1 MVAEGV
7 RDLRPV
13 GPAVDPFDLRTEVDG
28 VFAAATAIYSS
39 LLAIVVVTVGGLLP
53 AWRTSRLQIVDAI
66 RDE

>member
-1 MVAEGV
+1 VSVASIGTT
-7 RDLRPV
+7 
-13 GPAVDPFDLRTEVDG
+13 APFRFDG
-28 VFAAATAIYSS
+28 ATAVYSS